1 MKDEINS
8 YHISNPDGA
17 DKTVRNEGKQSYSND
32 NPRFIKENSSK
43 GQSEWDNS
51 VSENFG
57 SEKKGANQSGTKK
70 ADGGVSSSSGSS
82 SSVSSA
88 TSSASA
94 SASAA
99 SASTAASAASAVG
112 GSIGAIAGSV
122 AASVVAAA
130 VVVVAFVS
138 TLTINLVLMMAT
150 MHSLIFN
157 VELKGAQEEDFAT
170 PIYAIL
176 SDDNGVIQKLEINA
190 DTLMLTFDDL
200 EPGKEY
206 TVTVKNEEKEFFK
219 KSYFTAT
226 EEVEQGRISVRN
238 ERGEVFVS
246 VEDVELKGG
255 EYYTL
260 IAKDENGNV
269 VFAKDSVEQNA
280 EFRFTVDKTTNL
292 SFTLSVGGKVYA
304 VEALQV
310 EIERDPE
317 PIKPEYDYQN
327 PTWTWAGDYS
337 SATVTVNDLN
347 GGEPLKITAGVQK
360 KRVAATCEE
369 NGYVSYI
376 ATAEIDGHRYEDSK
390 QSVENAALGHD
401 YIIIAATE
409 PTCDEVGI
417 SAHYYCEV
425 CGKFFDENKNETT
438 LEDLIVPAMGHDY
451 GELNEAVVADCE
463 HGGNIAYY
471 YCEVCGKYFN
481 EDHIEVSENEV
492 FTPALAQ
499 SGDPVMLNSSNIS
512 ADLIGKKVYLMA
524 QDGSVGVALGQSNNT
539 SSDKS
544 LYTEFTISAIDGTNI
559 TLMSPDGYYVKKSTG
574 TIAFNNTNP
583 QAFGVDSNGYI
594 GVSVNSYTSYSPI
607 CSDGVIKLVQVAEF
621 GAIDIY
627 MFLIVEP
634 SHTYGTL
641 IPSTATCEEGGCAA
655 HYYCEVCGKYF
666 DENKNET
673 TLEDLIVPATGHDY
687 GTLIPSTA
695 TCEEGGYAA
704 HYECLVCHKLFD
716 ENKNETT
723 LEDLIVPANGHTY
736 GELNEAVVADC
747 EHGGNIAYYYC
758 EVCGKYFNA
767 DYIEVS
773 ENDVFTPALV
783 SSTPTLITSSNI
795 SLLSVGDKVKLA
807 TKNGVAVCIGAT
819 NNTATD
825 GTYSLFYVESISGN
839 DVVLY
844 YVDGGS
850 IRYLNANK
858 TIISFDA
865 NEPTAVTVGNENAP
879 LGIGDYNIS
888 NNNGIKVSGTY
899 MYEAYDAYVHMY
911 LVPDVGHTYGELNE
925 AVVADCEHG
934 GNIAYY
940 YCEVCGKYFNEDHIE
955 VSENEVFTPALAQ
968 SGDPVMLNSSN
979 ISADLIGKKVYLMAQ
994 DGSVGV
1000 ALGQSNNT
1008 SSDKSLYTE
1017 FTISAIDGT
1026 NITLMSPDGYY
1037 VKKSTGTIAFNNTN
1051 PQAFGVDSNGY
1062 IGVSVNSY
1070 TSYSPICSDG
1080 VIKLVQVAEF
1090 GAIDIY
1096 MFLIVEP
1103 SHTYGA
1109 LIPSTATC
1117 DEAGISAHYYC
1128 EVCGKYFDE
1137 NKNETTL
1144 EDLIV
1149 PATGH
1154 DYGEPVFEWTEIG
1167 DGYYTATAKVFCSH
1181 DSNHYIELPDV
1192 TVVQGNY
1199 EFTASVD
1206 YNGESYNDTYY
1217 LDNPYEPT
1225 PSDGVELDI
1234 GDGNIVLY
1242 ADGYEQN
1249 GAFTA
1254 FDNTENSRYIISGS
1268 REDDTPLR
1276 FIAKTYNGESVADG
1290 VNYYVDFDN
1299 AEILGDSWATAL
1311 VIYPY
1316 SPINIYANNVGT
1328 GTTTIKGYNHVAFSV
1343 QGDGADEHVN
1353 VYIESVN
1360 EFDSFDCGDSY
1371 NGTRHL
1377 YDGNANISVYMNGT
1391 AVGEYGN

>member
-246 VEDVELKGG
+246 VEHVELKGG

-327 PTWTWAGDYS
+327 PMWTWANDYS

-347 GGEPLKITAGVQK
+347 GGAPLKITANVQK

-376 ATAEIDGHRYEDSK
+376 ATAEFDGHRYEDSK

-401 YIIIAATE
+401 Y
-409 PTCDEVGI
+409 
-417 SAHYYCEV
+417 
-425 CGKFFDENKNETT
+425 
-438 LEDLIVPAMGHDY
+438 
-451 GELNEAVVADCE
+451 
-463 HGGNIAYY
+463 
-471 YCEVCGKYFN
+471 
-481 EDHIEVSENEV
+481 
-492 FTPALAQ
+492 
-499 SGDPVMLNSSNIS
+499 
-512 ADLIGKKVYLMA
+512 
-524 QDGSVGVALGQSNNT
+524 
-539 SSDKS
+539 
-544 LYTEFTISAIDGTNI
+544 
-559 TLMSPDGYYVKKSTG
+559 
-574 TIAFNNTNP
+574 
-583 QAFGVDSNGYI
+583 
-594 GVSVNSYTSYSPI
+594 
-607 CSDGVIKLVQVAEF
+607 
-621 GAIDIY
+621 
-627 MFLIVEP
+627 
-634 SHTYGTL
+634 GTL
-641 IPSTATCEEGGCAA
+641 IPSTATCEEGGVAA
-655 HYYCEVCGKYF
+655 HYYCEVCGKFF

-704 HYECLVCHKLFD
+704 HYECSVCHKLFD

-723 LEDLIVPANGHTY
+723 LEDLIVSAGHYY
-736 GELNEAVVADC
+736 GELNEAVEADC

-807 TKNGVAVCIGAT
+807 TNNGVAVCIGAT

-865 NEPTAVTVGNENAP
+865 NEPTAVTVGKENAP

-911 LVPDVGHTYGELNE
+911 LVPDGGHTYGELNE

-940 YCEVCGKYFNEDHIE
+940 YCEVCGKYFNADHIE

-979 ISADLIGKKVYLMAQ
+979 ISADLIDKKVYLMAQ

-1008 SSDKSLYTE
+1008 SSDKSLYTK
-1017 FTISAIDGT
+1017 FTISAISGT

-1037 VKKSTGTIAFNNTN
+1037 VTKSTGTIAFNNTN

-1070 TSYSPICSDG
+1070 TSYSPICNDG

-1103 SHTYGA
+1103 SHDYGT

-1117 DEAGISAHYYC
+1117 EEGGVAAHYEC
-1128 EVCGKYFDE
+1128 SVCHKLFDE

-1149 PATGH
+1149 PALGH

-1199 EFTASVD
+1199 EFTAYVD

-1225 PSDGVELDI
+1225 PSDGVELNI

-1316 SPINIYANNVGT
+1316 SPTNIYANNVGT

-1343 QGDGADEHVN
+1343 QGDGANEHVN

-1371 NGTRHL
+1371 NETRHL